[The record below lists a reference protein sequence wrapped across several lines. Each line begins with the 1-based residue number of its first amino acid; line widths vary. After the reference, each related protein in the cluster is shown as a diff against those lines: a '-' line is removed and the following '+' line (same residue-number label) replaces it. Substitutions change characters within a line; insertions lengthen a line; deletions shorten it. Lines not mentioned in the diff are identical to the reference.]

1 MNARAKLTTLATLT
15 LAALTTTGAHA
26 GIASVGGMTT
36 WVTSPS
42 GNCGLGGMA
51 GFNAFAWD
59 EQQNAALALSVDQ
72 TNNGPDSG
80 AIPGFLS
87 GTYHSHFIHWE
98 PLPGAIGANGSVTYN
113 DPIVGV
119 MFTALNLD
127 NSDAPAGHSS
137 VTYPT
142 TYAFRG
148 IGGFPPSTINVTGN
162 TISFNF
168 QSFAPNIQ
176 VVQVRVLT
184 RIPAPGSV
192 ALLGLGGLTAIRRR
206 RR

>member
-1 MNARAKLTTLATLT
+1 MNARTAIATLT

-26 GIASVGGMTT
+26 AISSVAGMTT

-42 GNCGLGGMA
+42 GNCGLGGMP
-51 GFNAFAWD
+51 GFNASAWD
-59 EQQNAALALSVDQ
+59 EKQTVGGSFFADQ

-80 AIPGFLS
+80 AIPGTIGGLFD
-87 GTYHSHFIHWE
+87 SHFIHWE
-98 PLPGAIGANGSVTYN
+98 PLPGAIGAFGSVTYN
-113 DPIVGV
+113 NPIVGV
-119 MFTALNLD
+119 MFTANSLD
-127 NSDAPAGHSS
+127 LSDNTLGHPN

-142 TYAFRG
+142 LYTFRG
-148 IGGFPPSTINVTGN
+148 IGGFPPSTINVVGN
-162 TISFNF
+162 TIHFNF

-184 RIPAPGSV
+184 RVPAPGSLS
-192 ALLGLGGLTAIRRR
+192 LLGLSGLVATRRR

>member
-1 MNARAKLTTLATLT
+1 MNARTALTTLT

-42 GNCGLGGMA
+42 GNCGLGGMP

-59 EQQNAALALSVDQ
+59 EKQTVGGSFLVDQ

-80 AIPGFLS
+80 AIPGTIGGLF
-87 GTYHSHFIHWE
+87 HSHFIHWE
-98 PLPGAIGANGSVTYN
+98 PLPGAIGANGSVTFN

-119 MFTALNLD
+119 FFTANNLD
-127 NSDAPAGHSS
+127 LSDNTLGHAS

-142 TYAFRG
+142 LYPFRG

-184 RIPAPGSV
+184 SIPAPGSL

-206 RR
+206 R